1 MMGLFDRLPVAHDY
15 TPAMAIHIRRVYD
28 PPTDEDGRRILV
40 DRLWPRGLS
49 KKRARIDYWARDVS
63 PSTELR
69 RWYGHDPDKWPEFK
83 ARYAAELDT
92 NAEGLK
98 KLREAVGPGDVILVY
113 SSKERRLNNA
123 YALREYLEPED

>member
-1 MMGLFDRLPVAHDY
+1 
-15 TPAMAIHIRRVYD
+15 MAIHIRRVYD